1 MANLE
6 TRLNK
11 VEQLLKHKH
20 KRKRSSTAP
29 KSNVFILPDDEKRY
43 QAFLRYA
50 KKHPNEREW
59 VAVVLPAKR
68 EIS

>member
-1 MANLE
+1 LSSLNRRITELE
-6 TRLNK
+6 HFYK
-11 VEQLLKHKH
+11 QKG
-20 KRKRSSTAP
+20 KRSSIAT
-29 KSNVFILPDDEKRY
+29 KNNVFILPDDEKRY

-59 VAVVLPAKR
+59 VAIILPAKN

>member
-1 MANLE
+1 MAKIE

-11 VEQLLKHKH
+11 AEQLIKQR
-20 KRKRSSTAP
+20 RKRGSSPP
-29 KSNVFILPDDEKRY
+29 KNNVFILPGDEKRY

-59 VAVVLPAKR
+59 GAIMLPAKNG
-68 EIS
+68 IS